1 MSKRSYRHMSAEER
15 ETLSLGL
22 AHGHSLR
29 TMASG
34 VGARPQ
40 HREPRVGPQH
50 DAGPTLSCLHGTH
63 VAAAR
68 ACQPRRPRKLLDP
81 WLWQYVRTHLA
92 QGCSPEQIAGRLRR
106 AYPDDMGKQL
116 SAETIYVGLYVL
128 PRGTLRSELLAALR
142 QARKARR
149 PRARGTDR
157 RGQIPH
163 MTPIA
168 ERPAEVATRTVPGHW
183 EGDLIKGARNGSAV
197 GTLVERTTRL
207 VILARMEGT
216 DARSARE
223 GFTKKLR
230 HVPALLR
237 KTLTYDRGKEMA
249 EHERLA
255 QRLAIRIF
263 FADPYSPWQR
273 GTNENTNG
281 LLRQYLPKGTDLSG
295 YTQRELN
302 AIAHRLNTRPENVS
316 TLPRPWKSM
325 RNCAIIHPLHLELET
340 ALHNNP
346 VPHLVD

>member
-1 MSKRSYRHMSAEER
+1 MATRSYRHMTAEER

-29 TMASG
+29 TMARVLGRAPST
-34 VGARPQ
+34 VSRESARNTTRGRPY
-40 HREPRVGPQH
+40 
-50 DAGPTLSCLHGTH
+50 
-63 VAAAR
+63 R
-68 ACQPRRPRKLLDP
+68 ACTAHTLASVRARQPRRPRKLVDP
-81 WLWQYVRTHLA
+81 WLWHYVQTALA
-92 QGCSPEQIAGRLRR
+92 EGYSPEQIAGRLRR
-106 AYPDDMGKQL
+106 EYPDDMGRHL
-116 SAETIYVGLYVL
+116 STETIYAALYVL
-128 PRGTLRSELLAALR
+128 PRGALRSELLAALR
-142 QARKARR
+142 QARTARR

-216 DARSARE
+216 DARSARQ

-230 HVPALLR
+230 HVPTLLR

-249 EHERLA
+249 EHEQLA
-255 QRLAIRIF
+255 QRLAIQIF

-273 GTNENTNG
+273 GSNENTNG

-302 AIAHRLNTRPENVS
+302 AIAHRLNTRPRKCLDFA
-316 TLPRPWKSM
+316 T
-325 RNCAIIHPLHLELET
+325 PLEVYTQLRHQPPV
-340 ALHNNP
+340 ALGT
-346 VPHLVD
+346 

>member
-1 MSKRSYRHMSAEER
+1 MPTTCYTHLSDAER

-22 AHGHSLR
+22 AQGHSLR
-29 TMASG
+29 TMAA
-34 VGARPQ
+34 VLARAPSTVS
-40 HREPRVGPQH
+40 RESARNTARGHPYRACTAQ
-50 DAGPTLSCLHGTH
+50 TL
-63 VAAAR
+63 AAAR
-68 ACQPRRPRKLLDP
+68 ARQPRRPRKLLNP

-116 SAETIYVGLYVL
+116 STETIYAALYVL
-128 PRGTLRSELLAALR
+128 PRGALRSELLAALR

-157 RGQIPH
+157 RGQIPN

-168 ERPAEVATRTVPGHW
+168 ERPSEVAIRTVPGHW
-183 EGDLIKGARNGSAV
+183 EGDLLKGARNGSAV

-207 VILARMEGT
+207 VLLARMDGT
-216 DARSARE
+216 DATSARE

-249 EHERLA
+249 EHARLA
-255 QRLAIRIF
+255 ERLAIRVF
-263 FADPYSPWQR
+263 FADPQSPWQR

-302 AIAHRLNTRPENVS
+302 AIARRLNTRPRKCLHFA
-316 TLPRPWKSM
+316 T
-325 RNCAIIHPLHLELET
+325 PLEVYAHLRHDSPV
-340 ALHNNP
+340 ALGT
-346 VPHLVD
+346 

>member
-1 MSKRSYRHMSAEER
+1 MPKKCYTHLSTEDR

-22 AHGHSLR
+22 AQGQSLR
-29 TMASG
+29 MMARVLGRAPST
-34 VGARPQ
+34 VSRESARNTVRSRPYRACTAQ
-40 HREPRVGPQH
+40 VQ
-50 DAGPTLSCLHGTH
+50 
-63 VAAAR
+63 AAAR
-68 ACQPRRPRKLLDP
+68 ACQPRRPRELLDP
-81 WLWQYVRTHLA
+81 WLWQFVQEHLTE
-92 QGCSPEQIAGRLRR
+92 GCSPEQIAGRLRR
-106 AYPDDMGKQL
+106 TYPDDRQKHL
-116 SAETIYVGLYVL
+116 SAETIYVALYVL
-128 PRGTLRSELLAALR
+128 PRGALRSELLSALR
-142 QARKARR
+142 QARNARR

-157 RGQIPH
+157 RGQIPN
-163 MTPIA
+163 MTPID

-197 GTLVERTTRL
+197 GTLVERTSRL
-207 VILARMEGT
+207 VLLARMEGT
-216 DARSARE
+216 DATSARE

-281 LLRQYLPKGTDLSG
+281 LLRQYLPKGTNLSG

-302 AIAHRLNTRPENVS
+302 AIAHRLNTRPRKCLDFA
-316 TLPRPWKSM
+316 T
-325 RNCAIIHPLHLELET
+325 PLEVYAHLRHHSPV
-340 ALHNNP
+340 ALGT
-346 VPHLVD
+346 